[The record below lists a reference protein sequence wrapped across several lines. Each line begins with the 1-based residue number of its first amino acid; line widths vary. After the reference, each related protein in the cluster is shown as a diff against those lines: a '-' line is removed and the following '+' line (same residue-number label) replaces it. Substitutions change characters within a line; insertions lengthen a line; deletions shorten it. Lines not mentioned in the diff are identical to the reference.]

1 MFSFKYKMFVAT
13 KAAVVLLSLAAAQ
26 WLSFFSSCTFIRTWQ
41 PPALGVQDLNP
52 P

>member
-26 WLSFFSSCTFIRTWQ
+26 WLSFLAAAHSFGLGN
-41 PPALGVQDLNP
+41 PALGVQDLNP